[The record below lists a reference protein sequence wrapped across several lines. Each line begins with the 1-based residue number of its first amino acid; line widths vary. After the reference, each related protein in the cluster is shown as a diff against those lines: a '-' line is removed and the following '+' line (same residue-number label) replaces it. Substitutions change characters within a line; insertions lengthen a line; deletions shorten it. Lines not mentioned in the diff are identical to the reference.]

1 MVTIKE
7 LNSKY
12 RKEDSNWDFN
22 LFPNWLVKKGIPNT
36 LDKQIVSNTLSQVL
50 IKYTLDTLPASHHEF
65 DRQVLSLAIENMS
78 DITENINLMLEDK
91 IASLVNSHVK
101 SLNIVSPWKN
111 ISKAKKLW
119 LIIRGKDEL

>member
-65 DRQVLSLAIENMS
+65 DRQVLSLAIETKFS
-78 DITENINLMLEDK
+78 CTQSSGI
-91 IASLVNSHVK
+91 
-101 SLNIVSPWKN
+101 
-111 ISKAKKLW
+111 
-119 LIIRGKDEL
+119 ELLT